1 MGQKSIWLTSNHII
15 GYIGQDNYANFFPHY
30 DHVTTSIPSHPRKIH
45 AQEILE
51 TYPRVVIVTIVY
63 QKAAGIEVNVVF
75 AVPFSA

>member
-1 MGQKSIWLTSNHII
+1 MRPTQNPLEP
-15 GYIGQDNYANFFPHY
+15 F
-30 DHVTTSIPSHPRKIH
+30 
-45 AQEILE
+45 E